1 MFDEKSLNT
10 LEYGKILDMLAAHA
24 QSEGGKAAC
33 RALLPTS
40 DIGEAEL
47 ALDMTAEADR
57 TLFEFSV
64 SPSFA
69 VPPVP
74 QRFLS
79 MRASSAR
86 SSLRPTKPRT
96 MVTHL
101 PAL

>member
-47 ALDMTAEADR
+47 ALDGHAEAG
-57 TLFEFSV
+57 
-64 SPSFA
+64 A
-69 VPPVP
+69 VTVE
-74 QRFLS
+74 QVL
-79 MRASSAR
+79 AYA
-86 SSLRPTKPRT
+86 LRR
-96 MVTHL
+96 L
-101 PAL
+101 GSGR